1 MLTYARALVA
11 GDELAF
17 RRLVEQG
24 ATPVLRICFR
34 IMGSVEEAE
43 DAAQEAFVLAYRAR
57 GSYRGDGSPDAWL
70 ARIATREACK
80 RRDAAT
86 LPLDPALLELLP
98 HEGIPCATSWSP
110 SAVRPCGTP
119 WPGSRSRTAR
129 WSRSGTLPTSPRRP
143 SRRSRGGQRARCARS

>member
-70 ARIATREACK
+70 ARIATREA
-80 RRDAAT
+80 
-86 LPLDPALLELLP
+86 
-98 HEGIPCATSWSP
+98 
-110 SAVRPCGTP
+110 
-119 WPGSRSRTAR
+119 
-129 WSRSGTLPTSPRRP
+129 
-143 SRRSRGGQRARCARS
+143 